1 MEVQFQLYSI
11 FLVCFQKHAVY
22 RNINFN
28 CQSLLDTS
36 FWSVNSMSLVFKLCR
51 IFLTFQV
58 MFQVLSFMKSLIRTI
73 MYLFSFLW
81 SMNCTS
87 LVCKFFILLMKL
99 LIRKVISQFHNQK
112 DKFRLLVKFQLF
124 FFLSAHC
131 TSQFCIS

>member
-11 FLVCFQKHAVY
+11 FLVYFQKHAVY

-28 CQSLLDTS
+28 CYSLLGTS

-58 MFQVLSFMKSLIRTI
+58 MLQVLSFMKSLIRTI
-73 MYLFSFLW
+73 MFLFSFLW

-124 FFLSAHC
+124 FFLFTHC